1 LIRGPANSGRILL
14 ADDEEM
20 VRKAIRL
27 ILTFGGYDITEA
39 VDGEDAVQKYIEA
52 SPPFDLVLI
61 DFDMPRLG
69 GPEAVARIRRHDPQ
83 AKAILLSGGIRS
95 TGSERI
101 VFLQKPFENQQLIG
115 LVRATL
121 EADAPAEPRL

>member
-1 LIRGPANSGRILL
+1 MAKLIRSSANSGRILL
-14 ADDEEM
+14 VDDEEM

-27 ILTFGGYDITEA
+27 ILTFGGYNITEA

-83 AKAILLSGGIRS
+83 AKAILLSGGTHS
-95 TGSERI
+95 NGSEKI
-101 VFLQKPFENQQLIG
+101 IFLQKPFDNQQLIG
-115 LVRATL
+115 LVRATI
-121 EADAPAEPRL
+121 EAEVQA

>member
-1 LIRGPANSGRILL
+1 MFHGDALMAKLIRGPANSGRILL

-27 ILTFGGYDITEA
+27 ILTFGGYTITEA
-39 VDGEDAVQKYIEA
+39 VDGEDAVQKYIDA

-69 GPEAVARIRRHDPQ
+69 GAEAVARIRLHDPQ
-83 AKAILLSGGIRS
+83 AKAILLSGGAPT
-95 TGSERI
+95 TGSAKI
-101 VFLQKPFENQQLIG
+101 IFLQKPFDNQHLI
-115 LVRATL
+115 A
-121 EADAPAEPRL
+121 